1 MDRISA
7 LRNVEDALRAFESG
21 ETDLAG
27 TERRVVTVLRT
38 YATEFESEDRTVYRA
53 TGDEAVA
60 DTVVVAES
68 RAAARDRVR
77 ALAVGR
83 SESTTADETS
93 RSAGD
98 TDRSSDGADRSPEG
112 EGLSFEVEP
121 LG

>member
-27 TERRVVTVLRT
+27 TERQVVTVLRT
-38 YATEFESEDRTVYRA
+38 YATEFEDETRTVYRA

-60 DTVVVAES
+60 DAVVVAES
-68 RAAARDRVR
+68 RAEARDRIR
-77 ALAVGR
+77 SLAG
-83 SESTTADETS
+83 ETASD
-93 RSAGD
+93 
-98 TDRSSDGADRSPEG
+98 DGADGSADDHDPADADA
-112 EGLSFEVEP
+112 LTFDVEP